1 MDWLTNFHDWNISRQ
16 LVWGI
21 RIPAWKCNKCKEVI
35 YEPKYLQPILKYNK
49 LKKEDKLM
57 FIVEEGHIKRALGR
71 DNSNL
76 KRMEEILKKKII
88 LIAFSKNVVKFIN
101 NLLYPLKVDNIQK
114 EGNIIEIYV
123 QDNRIKGKIYGRS
136 RENIKWII
144 DLVKKYYDD
153 IEDIKIK

>member
-1 MDWLTNFHDWNISRQ
+1 MKLNLETIQTINLFESMTGANIKDC
-16 LVWGI
+16 I
-21 RIPAWKCNKCKEVI
+21 
-35 YEPKYLQPILKYNK
+35 
-49 LKKEDKLM
+49 KKEDKLM

-123 QDNRIKGKIYGRS
+123 QDNRIKGKIYGRKCS
-136 RENIKWII
+136 N
-144 DLVKKYYDD
+144 
-153 IEDIKIK
+153 

>member
-1 MDWLTNFHDWNISRQ
+1 MKLNLETIQTINLFESMTGANIKDC
-16 LVWGI
+16 I
-21 RIPAWKCNKCKEVI
+21 
-35 YEPKYLQPILKYNK
+35 
-49 LKKEDKLM
+49 KKEDKLM

-123 QDNRIKGKIYGRS
+123 QDNRINGKIYGRS